1 MTSIEMKEALREMSD
16 GSRREFREMDGR
28 FFSKRSDAS
37 LEVTDSELVVRK
49 HYLRGSDEVRI
60 PLDDVKAV
68 SYGFGCDYVI
78 EKSDGT
84 VECLG

>member
-16 GSRREFREMDGR
+16 GSRREFREMGGR
-28 FFSKRSDAS
+28 FFSKRADAS

-49 HYLRGSDEVRI
+49 HYLAGSDEVRF
-60 PLDDVKAV
+60 PLDEVKAV
-68 SYGFGCDYVI
+68 TYGFGCDYVV
-78 EKSDGT
+78 EKADGT

>member
-1 MTSIEMKEALREMSD
+1 MTSIEMKEALRKMSD

-49 HYLRGSDEVRI
+49 HYLRRADEVRV
-60 PLDDVKAV
+60 PLEDIKAV
-68 SYGFGCDYVI
+68 TYGFGCDYVI
-78 EKSDGT
+78 KKTDGT
-84 VECLG
+84 IECLG